1 MMQHYHTV
9 YDFADR
15 LPRFGFMFFPLIFVA
30 VGIGIYFYYK
40 KFVNHDATSTFG
52 IKKRKYGM
60 VFGIIF
66 ASFGGLVTILLISIM
81 LGEYYNTKSVYDK
94 KQYQLIEGKV
104 GNYHP
109 MPEGGHDTER
119 FTVNGVEFEFSD
131 FDVSDYGYNN
141 AASHGGAIR
150 QGLNVKIGY
159 FNNGNKNVILKL
171 MAE

>member
-1 MMQHYHTV
+1 MQHYHMV

-15 LPRFGFMFFPLIFVA
+15 LPRFGFMLLPLIFVV
-30 VGIGIYFYYK
+30 VGIGIYFYHK
-40 KFVNHDATSTFG
+40 KFVDSNATSTFG

-60 VFGIIF
+60 AFGIIF
-66 ASFGGLVTILLISIM
+66 ASFGGLISVLLIPIM

-94 KQYQLIEGKV
+94 KQYQLIEGNV
-104 GNYHP
+104 QNYHP

-150 QGLNVKIGY
+150 QGLKVQIGY

-171 MAE
+171 MTE

>member
-1 MMQHYHTV
+1 MQHYHMV

-15 LPRFGFMFFPLIFVA
+15 LPRFGFMFLPLIFVA
-30 VGIGIYFYYK
+30 VGIGIYFYHK
-40 KFVNHDATSTFG
+40 KFVDSNATSTFG

-66 ASFGGLVTILLISIM
+66 ASFGGLVSVLLISIM

-104 GNYHP
+104 ENYHP

-150 QGLNVKIGY
+150 QGLKVKIDY
-159 FNNGNKNVILKL
+159 FNNRNKNVILKL
-171 MAE
+171 MTE

>member
-1 MMQHYHTV
+1 
-9 YDFADR
+9 
-15 LPRFGFMFFPLIFVA
+15 
-30 VGIGIYFYYK
+30 
-40 KFVNHDATSTFG
+40 
-52 IKKRKYGM
+52 M

-66 ASFGGLVTILLISIM
+66 ASFGGLVSVLLISIM

-94 KQYQLIEGKV
+94 KQYQIIEGKV
-104 GNYHP
+104 ENYHP

-150 QGLNVKIGY
+150 QGLKVKIDY
-159 FNNGNKNVILKL
+159 FNNRNKNVILKL
-171 MAE
+171 MTE